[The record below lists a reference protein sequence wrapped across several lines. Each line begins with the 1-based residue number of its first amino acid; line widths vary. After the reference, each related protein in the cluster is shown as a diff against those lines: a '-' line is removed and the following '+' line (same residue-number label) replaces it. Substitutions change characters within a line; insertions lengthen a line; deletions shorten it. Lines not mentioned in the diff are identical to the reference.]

1 MKIACCAMLLLGAL
15 VPLPAQEPEIS
26 VGGKAGIGGS
36 AAAIAGSKE
45 NPEAVDRGAKLFA
58 SKCGGCHGAT
68 AKGTNRAPDLI
79 RSVLVLD
86 DEKGILI
93 APVIHNGRPDK
104 GMPKFDL
111 TEPQVSDIVAW
122 LHVQTYA
129 ADHRGTYVF
138 LNVVTG
144 DAKKG
149 EAYFNGS
156 GGCSTC
162 HSPTGDLKGIAG
174 KYDPHELQNRWLQ
187 PRSLGR
193 GGRGGAPSRS
203 ASTVT
208 VTMPAGQKLS
218 GTLDRLDDFNVSFH
232 DAAGDYHSIN
242 RQGDVPKVDVHD
254 PLRVHVDL
262 LKKYTDADIHNVTA
276 YLVTLK

>member
-1 MKIACCAMLLLGAL
+1 MRIACFAILLLGVAAL
-15 VPLPAQEPEIS
+15 SAAQEPEIT
-26 VGGKAGIGGS
+26 VGGKASIGGS

-45 NPEAVDRGAKLFA
+45 NPEAVARGGKLFEA
-58 SKCGGCHGAT
+58 NCSGCHGLT

-79 RSVLVLD
+79 RSLLVLD

-93 APVIHNGRPDK
+93 APVIHNGRPAK

-111 TEPQVSDIVAW
+111 TEAQVSDIVAW

-129 ADHRGTYVF
+129 ADHRATYVY
-138 LNVVTG
+138 LDVVTG
-144 DAKKG
+144 DPKKG
-149 EAYFNGS
+149 EAYFNGP
-156 GGCSTC
+156 GGCKAC
-162 HSPTGDLKGIAG
+162 HSPTGDLKGIAS
-174 KYDPHELQNRWLQ
+174 KYDPHALQNRWLQ
-187 PRSLGR
+187 PRSVGR
-193 GGRGGAPSRS
+193 GGGKS

-208 VTMPAGQKLS
+208 VTLASGEKLT
-218 GTLDRLDDFNVSFH
+218 GTLDRLDDFNVAFH

-242 RQGDVPKVDVHD
+242 RNGDVPKIEVHD

-262 LKKYTDADIHNVTA
+262 LKKYTDADIHNLTA